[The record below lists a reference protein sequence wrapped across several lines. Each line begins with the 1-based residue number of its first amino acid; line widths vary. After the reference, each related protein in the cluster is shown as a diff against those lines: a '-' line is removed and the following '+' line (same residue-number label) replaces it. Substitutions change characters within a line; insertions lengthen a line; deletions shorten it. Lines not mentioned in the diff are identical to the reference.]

1 MSGQNFFVKTLN
13 LVVLDKKERQ
23 PGHPFIKDISL
34 ICTFGHLKTP
44 WELHTNTKFLPFSLR
59 MITKMFD

>member
-1 MSGQNFFVKTLN
+1 MSGQNVFVKTLN

-34 ICTFGHLKTP
+34 ICTFGHLKNQGNYVLTQ
-44 WELHTNTKFLPFSLR
+44 NQNSL
-59 MITKMFD
+59 TF